1 MLGCLHRN
9 PYTDTGVVKI
19 PCSGASIV
27 VRYEPCSTKSSRVTE
42 QRYPR
47 KWHGARLP
55 ARAPAIRTFLAAP
68 PPAAGAVAG
77 VWRGSGARRP
87 PLARAPCPAAA
98 APQRRG
104 GARREEDAPVPLPER
119 RSSAS
124 ARTFAG
130 SGALASRHGRHRSR
144 DTLAA
149 TAVRAREVRLAPWKI
164 RRLPPPASST
174 SSSVQSPIT
183 RTWRSNGQKVYF
195 PAYAVADVFDVHQ
208 LSAKPVS
215 EL

>member
-1 MLGCLHRN
+1 MSAVKQQEDSSKTVAIYKGHNMLGCLHRN

-55 ARAPAIRTFLAAP
+55 ARAPAIRTSPAAP
-68 PPAAGAVAG
+68 TPAAGAVAG

-130 SGALASRHGRHRSR
+130 SGAPTSRHGRHRSR

-149 TAVRAREVRLAPWKI
+149 TAVSPLPPHRAREVRLAPWNSL
-164 RRLPPPASST
+164 RQPR
-174 SSSVQSPIT
+174 
-183 RTWRSNGQKVYF
+183 
-195 PAYAVADVFDVHQ
+195 DVLH
-208 LSAKPVS
+208 LHRA
-215 EL
+215 